1 MYVQIYPEDGLPDCI
16 CSPCSDELQS
26 AFAFR
31 MKCVRSHCALFALLF
46 ESKPIVPV
54 ETGSP
59 HAARRSEVPDVKN
72 VLNESTSIVVEVDI
86 APLKEEADDSGE
98 ENISVILKPE
108 SESEDDDYV
117 VDNAA
122 DDPDFETCLQD
133 ENGDNTDDDEDE
145 DDKPVIKSPPKRGR
159 GRPRKIRPELT
170 GDATEPDV
178 AATTAAAAAATPTT
192 PTQHACPE
200 CNRVFA
206 RRIHMTRH
214 RLIHSDEKPFAC
226 DICPKRFRRQ
236 DHLNIHRHHH
246 ADVKP
251 FGCEHCGRGFTRVQH
266 LQKHVLSQHGDKDAK
281 AAASARSV
289 RNKIHICEI
298 CKRGFTTVQYLAVH
312 RRMHERDFTCK
323 LCDLKCADKAE
334 LAEHGKEH
342 TDGAG
347 GDDKPFL
354 CSECGMRFV
363 RNDYLVI
370 HMRRHKGEKPYKCRY
385 CGKGFPRATDL
396 TVHERY
402 HTGEKTHLCTTCGKG
417 FHRAYNLVV
426 HMRIHTGERPYQCP
440 HCDRS
445 FAQGNDLK
453 AHVRRHTGE
462 RYKCDVCGE
471 GFIQGYHLTH
481 HKMKVHGVDVKS
493 HIRRVQKFA
502 QKGQGQRKQRAGA
515 APVAAASAGG
525 EPVSLV
531 VERLEED
538 SEREE
543 ADVSRVSM

>member
-1 MYVQIYPEDGLPDCI
+1 
-16 CSPCSDELQS
+16 
-26 AFAFR
+26 
-31 MKCVRSHCALFALLF
+31 MKCVESQSALFALLY
-46 ESKPIVPV
+46 ESKSLVQV
-54 ETGSP
+54 KTNSD
-59 HAARRSEVPDVKN
+59 AAFQSEASDEKSAVMDD
-72 VLNESTSIVVEVDI
+72 ESTRILVEVDV
-86 APLKEEADDSGE
+86 ARLKQEHDGSDKDD
-98 ENISVILKPE
+98 ENASDAQETE
-108 SESEDDDYV
+108 SEPDDN
-117 VDNAA
+117 VDK
-122 DDPDFETCLQD
+122 DDPDFETLF
-133 ENGDNTDDDEDE
+133 ENEHVDVTDEDE
-145 DDKPVIKSPPKRGR
+145 PEIICPPKRGR
-159 GRPRKIRPELT
+159 GRPPKKQPPT
-170 GDATEPDV
+170 VAAVEPDTV
-178 AATTAAAAAATPTT
+178 AGAATPVK
-192 PTQHACPE
+192 PTQHACPD
-200 CNRVFA
+200 CNRCFA

-236 DHLNIHRHHH
+236 DHLSIHRHHH

-251 FGCEHCGRGFTRVQH
+251 FECEHCGRGFTRVQH
-266 LQKHVLSQHGDKDAK
+266 LQKHVLSQHSDRAAR
-281 AAASARSV
+281 AAATERSARSKT
-289 RNKIHICEI
+289 NICDI

-312 RRMHERDFTCK
+312 RRMHERDFVCK
-323 LCDLKCADKAE
+323 LCDTKCADKAE
-334 LAEHGKEH
+334 LAEHSKEH
-342 TDGAG
+342 TELADGG
-347 GDDKPFL
+347 HDKPFL

-481 HKMKVHGVDVKS
+481 HKKKVHGMDVQS
-493 HIRRVQKFA
+493 HIRRVQKFV
-502 QKGQGQRKQRAGA
+502 QKQGRRKRGAAGA
-515 APVAAASAGG
+515 ADGG
-525 EPVSLV
+525 EPARCV
-531 VERLEED
+531 VEEPGE
-538 SEREE
+538 S
-543 ADVSRVSM
+543 ADAGSVGIV